1 MAVAAFLALLG
12 IAGGVGAYPPL
23 DEPTGERGVAIGST
37 MSLMM
42 KYQGR
47 LLDPTTG
54 NPKPDDTYSMT
65 FSLYDVSTGGT
76 ALWSETKDIEV
87 RDGLLSTVLGDATSL
102 PQGIFSGQ
110 DLWLGVKVE
119 ADAETSPRQQ
129 LLPMP
134 YAIYAQNAD
143 TVDGMEGGDLQR
155 RVSGTCASGNAI
167 RVISADGTVTCEAD
181 DNTTYAAGTGLS
193 LADTTFSVNF
203 AGSGAATTAARS
215 DHKHGAADIT
225 SGTLANDRFS
235 AYGDLSAEGYL
246 NNDADGD
253 LLIRSQADARYVNEG
268 QTNSITSAMIGDG
281 EVMSNDLADGAALAE
296 ILDDDGAGS
305 GLDADLLDGQQAN
318 AFAAASHTHSGADI
332 TSGTV
337 AAARLDAAIARDDEI
352 MPTVLDND
360 GSGSGLDADL
370 LDGQHADAFA
380 PADHVHWGE
389 TWAGAGVG
397 LTLVGGTTG
406 LSGWG
411 EKYGVYGE
419 STDAFGVHGVST
431 ARSGVFGKSSLSD
444 GVYGESDSGF
454 GVYGYSKDSHGV
466 YGRSR
471 NDIGGWFESDDDH
484 GDLVLGGAVGRINT
498 NPDDENSDLILSS
511 NNDVMVRLDNDGG
524 ESGAFMIKNSGGVDV
539 CTVDESG
546 NLTAGGNVAA
556 SSVSGESISS
566 YGVSGLSTNSHGV
579 QGFSNSHYH
588 AAIYGNNTKGY
599 GVYGEHTDPGYTAP
613 AVYGK
618 NSGSGSGILGDAVSG
633 QGVIGRSESG
643 NPIEAWDT
651 SPRDRR
657 FYVSNAGEVYADG
670 TYHSGGAD
678 YAEMLPAKNGLEPGD
693 VLIIGPDG
701 ELARSSAP
709 YSTAVV
715 GVHSISPGF
724 LGGSGDDDDPTG
736 KVPLAIMGIVPV
748 KASAEN
754 GPIRPSDLLTTSS
767 TPGHAMRA
775 ERFVGGAIIGKA
787 LEGLREG
794 TGIIKML
801 VMPQ

>member
-1 MAVAAFLALLG
+1 MSPKRITILMAVATFLALLW
-12 IAGGVGAYPPL
+12 IASDVGAYPPL
-23 DEPTGERGVAIGST
+23 DEPTDQKGIAVGST

-54 NPKPDDTYSMT
+54 TPKPDDTYSMT
-65 FSLYDVSTGGT
+65 FSLYDVSTAGT

-87 RDGLLSTVLGDATSL
+87 RDGLFSTVLGDATSL
-102 PQGIFSGQ
+102 PQGIFTGQ

-129 LLPMP
+129 ILPMP

-203 AGSGAATTAARS
+203 AGSGTAATAARS
-215 DHKHGAADIT
+215 DHQHGAADIT
-225 SGTLANDRFS
+225 SGTLSSDRFS

-253 LLIRSQADARYVNEG
+253 LLIRSQADGRYVNEG
-268 QTNSITSAMIGDG
+268 QANSITSAMIGDG

-337 AAARLDAAIARDDEI
+337 AEARLDAAIARDSEI
-352 MPTVLDND
+352 MPTVLGND
-360 GSGSGLDADL
+360 GPDSGLDADL
-370 LDGQHADAFA
+370 LDGQQADAFA

-389 TWAGAGVG
+389 AWAGTGVG

-419 STDAFGVHGVST
+419 STDGFGVHGVST
-431 ARSGVFGKSSLSD
+431 TSNGVFGKSSLSD

-471 NDIGGWFESDDDH
+471 NGIGGWFESDDDH

-498 NPDDENSDLILSS
+498 NPDDENSDLYLSS
-511 NNDVMVRLDNDGG
+511 NNDIIAKLDNDSG
-524 ESGAFMIKNSGGVDV
+524 ENGVFRIKNSGGTDV
-539 CTVDESG
+539 CTVDENGDLAVAGGVETERVAYSSPRTHYFAVGGEDFVPWGNVDYWNSG
-546 NLTAGGNVAA
+546 GCGGAYVSASGAYALVAPLHLPHGASVTRFQVFFYDTSSSDIHVTLYGQYLTGCGFFPLADLTSSGTAGYY
-556 SSVSGESISS
+556 SLTDTTISS
-566 YGVSGLSTNSHGV
+566 PTIDNTAYT
-579 QGFSNSHYH
+579 YH
-588 AAIYGNNTKGY
+588 VKAY
-599 GVYGEHTDPGYTAP
+599 
-613 AVYGK
+613 
-618 NSGSGSGILGDAVSG
+618 SS
-633 QGVIGRSESG
+633 
-643 NPIEAWDT
+643 AWDG
-651 SPRDRR
+651 
-657 FYVSNAGEVYADG
+657 SNLRIKGAVI
-670 TYHSGGAD
+670 TYTIN
-678 YAEMLPAKNGLEPGD
+678 E
-693 VLIIGPDG
+693 
-701 ELARSSAP
+701 AP
-709 YSTAVV
+709 
-715 GVHSISPGF
+715 
-724 LGGSGDDDDPTG
+724 
-736 KVPLAIMGIVPV
+736 
-748 KASAEN
+748 
-754 GPIRPSDLLTTSS
+754 
-767 TPGHAMRA
+767 
-775 ERFVGGAIIGKA
+775 
-787 LEGLREG
+787 
-794 TGIIKML
+794 
-801 VMPQ
+801 